1 MQETEN
7 NLPRLL
13 KVILILSF
21 IGSSFNM
28 FSGLQDAFS
37 RPSQERIDSFRE
49 IFTEVKD
56 ESPESEIMIDEII
69 IYMENI
75 NLNIVN
81 YGVARFMLNA
91 ISLIGLFLM
100 YRRRQIGFAV
110 YSGAQVFLL
119 GVPLLFGGYSNA
131 TLSIIFFFSLFTVL
145 FISLYASQ
153 LRYMRR

>member
-7 NLPRLL
+7 KLPKLL

-21 IGSSFNM
+21 VGSSFNM
-28 FSGLQDAFS
+28 FSGLQDAMS
-37 RPSQERIDSFRE
+37 RPSQERIDSFKE
-49 IFTEVKD
+49 IFEEVKD
-56 ESPESEIMIDEII
+56 DSPESEIMIDEII

-75 NLNIVN
+75 NFNIAN

-91 ISLIGLFLM
+91 ISLIGIFLM
-100 YRRRQIGFAV
+100 YRRRQIGFAI
-110 YSGAQVFLL
+110 YSGAQVLLL

-145 FISLYASQ
+145 FIGLYASQ
-153 LRYMRR
+153 LKYMN

>member
-7 NLPRLL
+7 KLPKLL
-13 KVILILSF
+13 KAILILSF

-28 FSGLQDAFS
+28 FSGLQDTMS
-37 RPSQERIDSFRE
+37 RPSQERIDSFIE
-49 IFTEVKD
+49 IFADVKED
-56 ESPESEIMIDEII
+56 SPESEIMIDEII
-69 IYMENI
+69 IYMENL

-91 ISLIGLFLM
+91 ISLIGIYLM

-110 YSGAQVFLL
+110 YSGAQVLLL
-119 GVPLLFGGYSNA
+119 GVPILFGGYSNA
-131 TLSIIFFFSLFTVL
+131 TLSIIFFFSLFTIL

-153 LRYMRR
+153 LKYMR

>member
-1 MQETEN
+1 MQETEDQ
-7 NLPRLL
+7 LPRLL

-37 RPSQERIDSFRE
+37 RPSQERIDSFKE
-49 IFTEVKD
+49 IFDDVKD
-56 ESPESEIMIDEII
+56 ESPESEIMIDEL
-69 IYMENI
+69 YLFMENL

-91 ISLIGLFLM
+91 ISLIGIYLM

-110 YSGAQVFLL
+110 YSGVQVLLL

-131 TLSIIFFFSLFTVL
+131 TLSIIFFFSLFTIL

-153 LRYMRR
+153 LKYMN

>member
-7 NLPRLL
+7 QLPRFL

-28 FSGLQDAFS
+28 FSGLQDAMS
-37 RPSQERIDSFRE
+37 RPSQERIDSFKE
-49 IFTEVKD
+49 VFTEVKSD
-56 ESPESEIMIDEII
+56 SPKSEEMIDELFVF
-69 IYMENI
+69 MENLNI
-75 NLNIVN
+75 NIVN

-91 ISLIGLFLM
+91 ISLIGIFLM
-100 YRRRQIGFAV
+100 YRRRQIGFVV
-110 YSGAQVFLL
+110 YSGAQVLLL

-131 TLSIIFFFSLFTVL
+131 TLSIIFFFSLFTIL

-153 LRYMRR
+153 LKHMY